1 MSLRRQAHRPRPAS
15 WDCGMSAN
23 RLGSPSL
30 ALAAFLMVG
39 SVHSARP
46 QPLGVNPSAAPSD
59 IGNPSSVNPAA
70 RASDIRNPSAIN
82 PAGAASQI
90 PRSSAV
96 SSTSP
101 AQAMPRVARQ
111 RIAPP
116 PRRARAVQ
124 RTPQGP
130 VTATQVEQRQTRA
143 VPSRT
148 SRSGQGTMQVP
159 SNKKPKLSN
168 SEIEAAKVR
177 AADEAR
183 QKVWDTKTKKSMSGI
198 CVGC

>member
-1 MSLRRQAHRPRPAS
+1 MNALLHSGEGFR
-15 WDCGMSAN
+15 MSAN
-23 RLGSPSL
+23 RLGCPPL

-39 SVHSARP
+39 TGHYAGA

-59 IGNPSSVNPAA
+59 IGNSSSVNPAA

-90 PRSSAV
+90 PRSSAA
-96 SSTSP
+96 SPTRP

-124 RTPQGP
+124 RTPRGP
-130 VTATQVEQRQTRA
+130 AKAIQVEQRRAPA

-148 SRSGQGTMQVP
+148 SRSGQGTMQAR
-159 SNKKPKLSN
+159 STEKPKTGD
-168 SEIEAAKVR
+168 SEIAAAKAR
-177 AADEAR
+177 AADEVR
-183 QKVWDTKTKKSMSGI
+183 QQVWDAKTKKSMGGI

>member
-1 MSLRRQAHRPRPAS
+1 
-15 WDCGMSAN
+15 MSAN
-23 RLGSPSL
+23 RLRCPSL
-30 ALAAFLMVG
+30 ALAAFLMVASG
-39 SVHSARP
+39 SYAGA
-46 QPLGVNPSAAPSD
+46 QPLGINPSAAPSN
-59 IGNPSSVNPAA
+59 IGNPSSINPAA

-96 SSTSP
+96 SPTRP

-124 RTPQGP
+124 PTPRGP
-130 VTATQVEQRQTRA
+130 ATATQIEQRRTPA
-143 VPSRT
+143 APSRT
-148 SRSGQGTMQVP
+148 SSSGQGTMQAP
-159 SNKKPKLSN
+159 STEKPKSGD
-168 SEIEAAKVR
+168 SEIAAAKAR
-177 AADEAR
+177 AADEVR
-183 QKVWDTKTKKSMSGI
+183 QQVWDAKTKKSMGGI

>member
-1 MSLRRQAHRPRPAS
+1 
-15 WDCGMSAN
+15 MSAN
-23 RLGSPSL
+23 RLGCPSL

-39 SVHSARP
+39 PSHYAGA
-46 QPLGVNPSAAPSD
+46 QPLGANPSAAPSD

-96 SSTSP
+96 SPASP
-101 AQAMPRVARQ
+101 AQAMPREQ
-111 RIAPP
+111 RMAPP

-124 RTPQGP
+124 GTPRGPAKATQIEQRRTP
-130 VTATQVEQRQTRA
+130 A

-148 SRSGQGTMQVP
+148 SRSGQGSMQAP
-159 SNKKPKLSN
+159 SNKKPELSN
-168 SEIEAAKVR
+168 SEVDAAKAR
-177 AADEAR
+177 ATDEVR
-183 QKVWDTKTKKSMSGI
+183 QKAWEAKTKKSMSGI

>member
-1 MSLRRQAHRPRPAS
+1 
-15 WDCGMSAN
+15 MSAN
-23 RLGSPSL
+23 RLGYPSL

-46 QPLGVNPSAAPSD
+46 QPLGVNPSAAPSN

-96 SSTSP
+96 SPTTP

-124 RTPQGP
+124 RTPRGLA
-130 VTATQVEQRQTRA
+130 TATQIEQRRA
-143 VPSRT
+143 PAVSSRT
-148 SRSGQGTMQVP
+148 SRSRQDTMQAP
-159 SNKKPKLSN
+159 NKKPNSSN
-168 SEIEAAKVR
+168 SEIEATKAR
-177 AADEAR
+177 AAGEVQ
-183 QKVWDTKTKKSMSGI
+183 QKVWDARTKKSMSGI